1 MAKRVLLV
9 DDHAIF
15 TQAMRLVIGK
25 VEGLKVV
32 GTAGTLSEGQT
43 MLFGEDATDVDLVVM
58 DLMLP
63 DGNGADLI
71 SEIKTRKPGLPV
83 VVLSAD
89 ADFDHALDAGAD
101 EAINKS
107 TPLPEI
113 VATLQRIAD

>member
-25 VEGLKVV
+25 VDGLKVV
-32 GTAGTLSEGQT
+32 GTAGTLAEGRT

-63 DGNGADLI
+63 DGNGAALI
-71 SEIKTRKPGLPV
+71 SEIKATMPTLPV

-89 ADFDHALDAGAD
+89 AHFDTALEAGAD
-101 EAINKS
+101 DAINKS

-113 VATLQRIAD
+113 VMALQRIAD

>member
-1 MAKRVLLV
+1 MVKRVLLV

-25 VEGLKVV
+25 VEGMKVA
-32 GTAGTLSEGQT
+32 GTAGTLAEGHR
-43 MLFGEDATDVDLVVM
+43 MLFADDAQDVDLVVM

-71 SEIKTRKPGLPV
+71 SEIKSNRPGLKV
-83 VVLSAD
+83 VVLSAE
-89 ADFDHALDAGAD
+89 ADFDRALEAGAD
-101 EAINKS
+101 DAINKS

-113 VATLQRIAD
+113 VAVLQRIVA